1 MAKKDR
7 LKYGMNQFLTKTK
20 KSMDK
25 AVKLITYHAAQ
36 IAAALALSPADPD
49 LIMMNTR
56 TQAAATDATLKFTS
70 FNSVEGAQAG
80 ASENVD
86 NELALIQG
94 ADGSAR
100 DWYNRTAAIYAK
112 TNKPRMKAIWSQKLK
127 PFREKKDNVI
137 LALHTL
143 SMNIGADANPLMI
156 AIKAEVD
163 AKYLILNPDRITQ
176 KSSFFNTSTSSKAL
190 KASCDSAMTIEYQ
203 NSGILMNK
211 YPANVN
217 YIQESFHDMELL
229 LDKQQMVFNPT
240 LNANET
246 KDMAKRTLVFNSKFR
261 CIATSGDVW
270 VYLSSTVG
278 GIDSTPVIVLNGI
291 QNEFIASAFGITDYG
306 LHCHITAVNQAG
318 VKVSFL
324 MQLY

>member
-1 MAKKDR
+1 MAKKDK
-7 LKYGMNQFLTKTK
+7 LKYGLNQFLRATK

-25 AVKLITYHAAQ
+25 AVKLITFHAAQ
-36 IAAALALSPADPD
+36 VAAALAANPADPD
-49 LIMMNTR
+49 YIMMNAR
-56 TQAAATDATLKFTS
+56 TGPAAADVTLKYTNFS
-70 FNSVEGAQAG
+70 SVEGTQAG
-80 ASENVD
+80 QTENVD

-94 ADGSAR
+94 ANGCAR
-100 DWYNRTAAIYAK
+100 DWYNRTAAVYAK
-112 TNKPRMKAIWSQKLK
+112 SNKPRMKAIWNKGLK
-127 PFREKKDNVI
+127 PFRGKKDNVI
-137 LALHTL
+137 LALKTL
-143 SMNIGADANPLMI
+143 SDNIGADTDARMI

-163 AKYLILNPDRITQ
+163 GKFTILNPDRNNQ

-190 KASCDSAMTIEYQ
+190 KASCNAAMTIEYQ
-203 NSGILMNK
+203 DAGILMNK
-211 YPANVN
+211 FPANVD

-261 CIATSGDVW
+261 CAATSGDVW
-270 VYLSSTVG
+270 VYLSSSVG
-278 GIDSTPVIVLNGI
+278 GTDSLPVKVLNGI
-291 QNEFIASAFGITDYG
+291 QNEFLASAFGITDYG
-306 LHCHITAVNQAG
+306 QHCHITVVNQAG